1 MRSFACMKNI
11 LLYRIAPAAL
21 FYCPAALFYRRA
33 LLPRCAKRGTVSRAV
48 PILVYKALFSSV
60 CPAFSSRQS
69 GNFSGFVHFVIIF
82 LVVAAGYALHPVFML
97 EVPGDGLAGYL
108 P

>member
-48 PILVYKALFSSV
+48 PILVYKALFS
-60 CPAFSSRQS
+60 Q
-69 GNFSGFVHFVIIF
+69 
-82 LVVAAGYALHPVFML
+82 ALYISL
-97 EVPGDGLAGYL
+97 
-108 P
+108 